1 MRYLVGYDI
10 SDDKRRDRV
19 ATTLLDFGQRL
30 EESLFL
36 VYAESA
42 RYKELM
48 DRLARLA
55 GDAPLDRIHVIPV
68 CDSCWRKSVTFGVG
82 QLPEEPEFYVL

>member
-19 ATTLLDFGQRL
+19 ATALLNFGQRL

-48 DRLARLA
+48 DRLSNLA
-55 GDAPLDRIHVIPV
+55 DDGPLDRIHVIPV
-68 CDSCWRKSVTFGVG
+68 CDACWRKSVTFGVAH
-82 QLPEEPEFYVL
+82 LPEEPEFYVL

>member
-19 ATTLLDFGQRL
+19 ATALLDFGQRL

-48 DRLARLA
+48 DRLSNLA
-55 GDAPLDRIHVIPV
+55 GDGPLDRIHVIPV
-68 CDSCWRKSVTFGVG
+68 CDACWRKSGIC
-82 QLPEEPEFYVL
+82 